1 MELKFKEQEHKEDC
15 LKLQSQLK
23 EDGWIVGLS
32 CIALAW
38 QKVSDERDAQW
49 LIVDDDKGDNV
60 GSILDYLV
68 AKNV

>member
-49 LIVDDDKGDNV
+49 FDREGE
-60 GSILDYLV
+60 
-68 AKNV
+68 